1 MARIRTIKPD
11 FPHSESMGRVS
22 RDARLLFVML
32 FTIVD
37 DEGRARAARNSWATC
52 RDSVWR
58 DESSSPISRNASRAS
73 PNERATSMRMPAARR
88 RGNMWR

>member
-1 MARIRTIKPD
+1 MARIRTIKPE

-37 DEGRARAARNSWATC
+37 DEGRARRHPDAGQ
-52 RDSVWR
+52 
-58 DESSSPISRNASRAS
+58 
-73 PNERATSMRMPAARR
+73 PAVPL
-88 RGNMWR
+88 